1 MKIEVLYVPGCPNHK
16 PAVQA
21 VTAVLAAESL
31 EGEAEICE
39 VPVRSH
45 DEALS
50 LRFPGSP
57 TIRVNGGDV
66 EPESVFNYGLACRLY
81 GNGMNLPSEAAIR
94 TAVSAARKDE

>member
-16 PAVQA
+16 PAVEA
-21 VTAVLAAESL
+21 VTNVLASESF
-31 EGEAEICE
+31 ETEISE
-39 VPVRSH
+39 VPVRSEG
-45 DEALS
+45 EAHA

-66 EPESVFNYGLACRLY
+66 EPESVSGYGLACRLY
-81 GNGMNLPSEAAIR
+81 GNGTNIPSEAAIR